1 MNRLHTLPPTEQIY
15 RSHVP
20 LQYDSFP
27 IEKYFAARFSYQ
39 DEEEWSRQIRAG
51 KIIVNGKVALIGQ
64 KLRASDL
71 TITNG
76 GFRVEPAADRTLNV
90 IYEDKDIRAFN
101 KSAPIPVHPC
111 GRYFKNSMT
120 EVLKGVY
127 PDEVPRPIQRLDV
140 MTTGVIVFARTQ
152 KAAAFLMQEFKQNR
166 VEKEYFALVEGV
178 PRSKK
183 FTIDKPIGKLAASK
197 RVVGKD
203 IPGSQPARTDIKFT
217 IDKPIGK
224 LAASKRVVGKDIP
237 GSQPARTDIEWL
249 TSINNISLLRVTPRS
264 GRTNQIR
271 VHLASEGLPIYND
284 SVYGHGKVSDQ
295 EFNLHHRR
303 MQFQCFDTKFKLSAV
318 YPPHFQPYLN
328 KVGENK

>member
-197 RVVGKD
+197 RVVGEG
-203 IPGSQPARTDIKFT
+203 IPGSRPARTD
-217 IDKPIGK
+217 
-224 LAASKRVVGKDIP
+224 V
-237 GSQPARTDIEWL
+237 EWL

>member
-20 LQYDSFP
+20 LQYDSFS

-76 GFRVEPAADRTLNV
+76 GFRIEPAADRTLNV

-203 IPGSQPARTDIKFT
+203 IPGSQPARTDI
-217 IDKPIGK
+217 
-224 LAASKRVVGKDIP
+224 
-237 GSQPARTDIEWL
+237 EWL

>member
-20 LQYDSFP
+20 PQYDSFP
-27 IEKYFAARFSYQ
+27 IEKYFATRFSYQ

-76 GFRVEPAADRTLNV
+76 GFRIEPAADRTLNV

-120 EVLKGVY
+120 EVLKDVY

-197 RVVGKD
+197 RVVGEG
-203 IPGSQPARTDIKFT
+203 IPGSQPARTD
-217 IDKPIGK
+217 
-224 LAASKRVVGKDIP
+224 V
-237 GSQPARTDIEWL
+237 EWL

-303 MQFQCFDTKFKLSAV
+303 MQFQCFDKKFKLSAV

>member
-20 LQYDSFP
+20 PQYDSFP

-39 DEEEWSRQIRAG
+39 DEEEWSRQICAG

-76 GFRVEPAADRTLNV
+76 GFRIEPAADRTLNV

-197 RVVGKD
+197 RVVGEG
-203 IPGSQPARTDIKFT
+203 IPGSQPARTD
-217 IDKPIGK
+217 
-224 LAASKRVVGKDIP
+224 V
-237 GSQPARTDIEWL
+237 EWL

-318 YPPHFQPYLN
+318 YPPHFQPYIN

>member
-20 LQYDSFP
+20 PQYDSFP
-27 IEKYFAARFSYQ
+27 IEKYFATRFSYQ

-76 GFRVEPAADRTLNV
+76 GFRIEPAADRTLNV
-90 IYEDKDIRAFN
+90 IYEDKDIRVFN

-120 EVLKGVY
+120 EVLKDVY
-127 PDEVPRPIQRLDV
+127 PGEVPRPIQRLDV
-140 MTTGVIVFARTQ
+140 TTTGVIVFARTQ
-152 KAAAFLMQEFKQNR
+152 KAAAFLMREFKQNR

-183 FTIDKPIGKLAASK
+183 FTIDKPIGKLTASK
-197 RVVGKD
+197 RVVGED
-203 IPGSQPARTDIKFT
+203 IPGSQPARTD
-217 IDKPIGK
+217 
-224 LAASKRVVGKDIP
+224 V
-237 GSQPARTDIEWL
+237 EWL
-249 TSINNISLLRVTPRS
+249 TSINNLSLLRVIPRS

-295 EFNLHHRR
+295 EFNLHHRC
-303 MQFQCFDTKFKLSAV
+303 MQFQCFDTKFQLSAV
-318 YPPHFQPYLN
+318 YPPHFQPYIN
-328 KVGENK
+328 KIGENK

>member
-76 GFRVEPAADRTLNV
+76 GFRIEPAADRTLNV

-197 RVVGKD
+197 RVLGEG
-203 IPGSQPARTDIKFT
+203 IPGSQPARTD
-217 IDKPIGK
+217 
-224 LAASKRVVGKDIP
+224 V
-237 GSQPARTDIEWL
+237 EWL

-318 YPPHFQPYLN
+318 YPPHFQPYIN

>member
-20 LQYDSFP
+20 LQYDSFS

-76 GFRVEPAADRTLNV
+76 GFRIEPAADRTLNV

-203 IPGSQPARTDIKFT
+203 IPGSQPARTDI
-217 IDKPIGK
+217 
-224 LAASKRVVGKDIP
+224 
-237 GSQPARTDIEWL
+237 EWL

-318 YPPHFQPYLN
+318 YPPHFQPYIN

>member
-20 LQYDSFP
+20 PQYDNFP
-27 IEKYFAARFSYQ
+27 IEKYFATRFSYQ

-51 KIIVNGKVALIGQ
+51 KIILNGKVALIGQ

-76 GFRVEPAADRTLNV
+76 GFRIEPAADRTLNV
-90 IYEDKDIRAFN
+90 IYEDNDIRAFN

-120 EVLKGVY
+120 EVLKDVY

-140 MTTGVIVFARTQ
+140 TTTGVIVFARTQ

-183 FTIDKPIGKLAASK
+183 FTIDKPIGKLTASK
-197 RVVGKD
+197 RVVGEE
-203 IPGSQPARTDIKFT
+203 IPGSQRARTDVE
-217 IDKPIGK
+217 
-224 LAASKRVVGKDIP
+224 L
-237 GSQPARTDIEWL
+237 L
-249 TSINNISLLRVTPRS
+249 TSINNLSLLRVTPRS

-271 VHLASEGLPIYND
+271 VHLASEGFPIYND
-284 SVYGHGKVSDQ
+284 SVYGNGKVSDQ

-318 YPPHFQPYLN
+318 YPPHFQPYIN

>member
-76 GFRVEPAADRTLNV
+76 GFRIEPAADRTLNV
-90 IYEDKDIRAFN
+90 IYEDKNIRAFN

-120 EVLKGVY
+120 EILKEVY
-127 PDEVPRPIQRLDV
+127 PHEVPRPVQRLDV

-197 RVVGKD
+197 RVVGEG
-203 IPGSQPARTDIKFT
+203 IPGSQPARTD
-217 IDKPIGK
+217 
-224 LAASKRVVGKDIP
+224 V
-237 GSQPARTDIEWL
+237 EWL

-303 MQFQCFDTKFKLSAV
+303 MQFQCFDAKFKLSAV
-318 YPPHFQPYLN
+318 YPPHFQPYIN

>member
-1 MNRLHTLPPTEQIY
+1 MNRLHTFPPTEQIY

-20 LQYDSFP
+20 LQYDSFS

-39 DEEEWSRQIRAG
+39 NEEEWSRQIRAG

-76 GFRVEPAADRTLNV
+76 GFRIEPAADRTLNV

-197 RVVGKD
+197 RVVGEG
-203 IPGSQPARTDIKFT
+203 IPGSQPARTD
-217 IDKPIGK
+217 
-224 LAASKRVVGKDIP
+224 V
-237 GSQPARTDIEWL
+237 EWL

>member
-120 EVLKGVY
+120 EILKDVY

-178 PRSKK
+178 PRSK
-183 FTIDKPIGKLAASK
+183 
-197 RVVGKD
+197 
-203 IPGSQPARTDIKFT
+203 KFT

-318 YPPHFQPYLN
+318 YPPHFQPYIN

>member
-76 GFRVEPAADRTLNV
+76 GFRIEPAADRTLNV

-183 FTIDKPIGKLAASK
+183 FTIDKPIAKLAASK
-197 RVVGKD
+197 RVVGEG
-203 IPGSQPARTDIKFT
+203 IPGSRPARTD
-217 IDKPIGK
+217 
-224 LAASKRVVGKDIP
+224 V
-237 GSQPARTDIEWL
+237 EWL

>member
-203 IPGSQPARTDIKFT
+203 IPGSQPARTDI
-217 IDKPIGK
+217 
-224 LAASKRVVGKDIP
+224 
-237 GSQPARTDIEWL
+237 EWL

-303 MQFQCFDTKFKLSAV
+303 MQFQCFDIKFKLSAV

>member
-90 IYEDKDIRAFN
+90 ICEDKDIRAFN

-197 RVVGKD
+197 RVVGEG
-203 IPGSQPARTDIKFT
+203 IPGSQPARTD
-217 IDKPIGK
+217 
-224 LAASKRVVGKDIP
+224 V
-237 GSQPARTDIEWL
+237 EWL

-318 YPPHFQPYLN
+318 YPPHFQPYIN

>member
-20 LQYDSFP
+20 PQYGSFP
-27 IEKYFAARFSYQ
+27 IEKYFATRFSYQ

-76 GFRVEPAADRTLNV
+76 GFRIEPAADRTLNV
-90 IYEDKDIRAFN
+90 IYEDKNIRAFN

-120 EVLKGVY
+120 EILKDVY
-127 PDEVPRPIQRLDV
+127 LDEVPRPIQRLDV
-140 MTTGVIVFARTQ
+140 TTTGVIVFARTQ

-197 RVVGKD
+197 RVVGEE
-203 IPGSQPARTDIKFT
+203 IPGSQPARTD
-217 IDKPIGK
+217 
-224 LAASKRVVGKDIP
+224 V
-237 GSQPARTDIEWL
+237 EWL
-249 TSINNISLLRVTPRS
+249 TSINNLSLLRVIPRS

-271 VHLASEGLPIYND
+271 VHLASVGLPIYND
-284 SVYGHGKVSDQ
+284 SVYGRGKVSDQ
-295 EFNLHHRR
+295 EFYLHHRR
-303 MQFQCFDTKFKLSAV
+303 MQFQCLDTKFQLTAI
-318 YPPHFQPYLN
+318 YPPHFLPYMN

>member
-76 GFRVEPAADRTLNV
+76 GFRIEPAADRTLNV

-203 IPGSQPARTDIKFT
+203 IPGSQPARTD
-217 IDKPIGK
+217 
-224 LAASKRVVGKDIP
+224 V
-237 GSQPARTDIEWL
+237 EWL

-303 MQFQCFDTKFKLSAV
+303 MQFQCFDAKFKLSAV

>member
-20 LQYDSFP
+20 SRYDSFP
-27 IEKYFAARFSYQ
+27 IEKYFATRFSYQ
-39 DEEEWSRQIRAG
+39 DEEEWSRQICAG

-64 KLRASDL
+64 KLRARDL

-76 GFRVEPAADRTLNV
+76 GFRIEPAADRTLNV
-90 IYEDKDIRAFN
+90 IYEDKNIRAFN

-120 EVLKGVY
+120 EILKGVY

-140 MTTGVIVFARTQ
+140 TTTGVIVFARTQ

-197 RVVGKD
+197 RVVGEG
-203 IPGSQPARTDIKFT
+203 IPGSQPARTD
-217 IDKPIGK
+217 
-224 LAASKRVVGKDIP
+224 V
-237 GSQPARTDIEWL
+237 EWL

-284 SVYGHGKVSDQ
+284 SVYGHGKVSGQ

-318 YPPHFQPYLN
+318 YPPHFQPYIN

>member
-1 MNRLHTLPPTEQIY
+1 MNRLHTFPPTEQIY

-20 LQYDSFP
+20 PQYGSFP
-27 IEKYFAARFSYQ
+27 IEKYFATRFSYQ

-76 GFRVEPAADRTLNV
+76 GFRIEPAADRTLNV

-120 EVLKGVY
+120 EVLKDVY

-140 MTTGVIVFARTQ
+140 TTTGVIVFARTQ

-197 RVVGKD
+197 RVVGEE
-203 IPGSQPARTDIKFT
+203 IPGSQPARTD
-217 IDKPIGK
+217 
-224 LAASKRVVGKDIP
+224 V
-237 GSQPARTDIEWL
+237 EWL
-249 TSINNISLLRVTPRS
+249 TSINNLSLLRVIPRS

-271 VHLASEGLPIYND
+271 VHLANEGLPVYND
-284 SVYGHGKVSDQ
+284 SVYGNGKVSDQ

-303 MQFQCFDTKFKLSAV
+303 MQFQYFDTKFQLSAI
-318 YPPHFQPYLN
+318 YPPHFQPYIN

>member
-76 GFRVEPAADRTLNV
+76 GFRIEPAADRTLNV

-197 RVVGKD
+197 RVVGE
-203 IPGSQPARTDIKFT
+203 G
-217 IDKPIGK
+217 
-224 LAASKRVVGKDIP
+224 IP

>member
-20 LQYDSFP
+20 PQYDSFP
-27 IEKYFAARFSYQ
+27 IEKYFATRFSYQ
-39 DEEEWSRQIRAG
+39 DEEEWSRQVRAG

-76 GFRVEPAADRTLNV
+76 GFRIEPAADRTLNV
-90 IYEDKDIRAFN
+90 VYEDKDIRAFN

-120 EVLKGVY
+120 EILKDVY

-140 MTTGVIVFARTQ
+140 TTTGVIVFARTQ

-178 PRSKK
+178 PRSKQ

-197 RVVGKD
+197 RVVGEE
-203 IPGSQPARTDIKFT
+203 IPGSQPARTE
-217 IDKPIGK
+217 
-224 LAASKRVVGKDIP
+224 V
-237 GSQPARTDIEWL
+237 EWL
-249 TSINNISLLRVTPRS
+249 TSINNLSLLRVIPRS

-271 VHLASEGLPIYND
+271 VHLASEGLPLYND
-284 SVYGHGKVSDQ
+284 SVYGNGQVSDQ
-295 EFNLHHRR
+295 AFNLHHRR
-303 MQFQCFDTKFKLSAV
+303 MRFQCFDTKFQLTAI
-318 YPPHFQPYLN
+318 YPPHFQPYIN

>member
-203 IPGSQPARTDIKFT
+203 IPGSQPARTDI
-217 IDKPIGK
+217 
-224 LAASKRVVGKDIP
+224 
-237 GSQPARTDIEWL
+237 EWL

>member
-76 GFRVEPAADRTLNV
+76 GFRIEPAADRTLNV

-203 IPGSQPARTDIKFT
+203 IPGSQPARTDI
-217 IDKPIGK
+217 
-224 LAASKRVVGKDIP
+224 
-237 GSQPARTDIEWL
+237 EWL

-318 YPPHFQPYLN
+318 YPPHFQPYIN

>member
-76 GFRVEPAADRTLNV
+76 GFRIEPAADRTLNV

-203 IPGSQPARTDIKFT
+203 IPGSQPARTD
-217 IDKPIGK
+217 
-224 LAASKRVVGKDIP
+224 V
-237 GSQPARTDIEWL
+237 EWL

-318 YPPHFQPYLN
+318 YPPHFQPYIN

>member
-20 LQYDSFP
+20 PQYGSFP
-27 IEKYFAARFSYQ
+27 IEKYFATRFSYQ

-76 GFRVEPAADRTLNV
+76 GFRIEPAADRTLNV
-90 IYEDKDIRAFN
+90 IYEDKNIRAFN

-120 EVLKGVY
+120 EILKDVY

-140 MTTGVIVFARTQ
+140 TTTGVIVFARTQ

-178 PRSKK
+178 PRSKQ
-183 FTIDKPIGKLAASK
+183 FTIDKPIGKLTASK
-197 RVVGKD
+197 RVVG
-203 IPGSQPARTDIKFT
+203 
-217 IDKPIGK
+217 
-224 LAASKRVVGKDIP
+224 
-237 GSQPARTDIEWL
+237 E
-249 TSINNISLLRVTPRS
+249 
-264 GRTNQIR
+264 
-271 VHLASEGLPIYND
+271 E
-284 SVYGHGKVSDQ
+284 
-295 EFNLHHRR
+295 
-303 MQFQCFDTKFKLSAV
+303 
-318 YPPHFQPYLN
+318 
-328 KVGENK
+328 

>member
-76 GFRVEPAADRTLNV
+76 GFRIEPAADRTLNV

-197 RVVGKD
+197 RVVGEG
-203 IPGSQPARTDIKFT
+203 IPGSQPARTD
-217 IDKPIGK
+217 
-224 LAASKRVVGKDIP
+224 V
-237 GSQPARTDIEWL
+237 EWL

>member
-1 MNRLHTLPPTEQIY
+1 MNRLHTFPPTEQIY

-76 GFRVEPAADRTLNV
+76 GFRIEPAADRTLNV

-203 IPGSQPARTDIKFT
+203 IPGSQPARTDI
-217 IDKPIGK
+217 
-224 LAASKRVVGKDIP
+224 
-237 GSQPARTDIEWL
+237 EWL

>member
-20 LQYDSFP
+20 PQYDSFP
-27 IEKYFAARFSYQ
+27 IEKYFATRFSYQ

-51 KIIVNGKVALIGQ
+51 KIIINGKVALIGQ

-76 GFRVEPAADRTLNV
+76 GFRIEPAADRTLNV
-90 IYEDKDIRAFN
+90 IYEDKNIRAFN

-120 EVLKGVY
+120 EILKDVY

-140 MTTGVIVFARTQ
+140 TTTGVIVFARTQ

-178 PRSKK
+178 PRSKQ
-183 FTIDKPIGKLAASK
+183 FTIDKPIGKLTASK
-197 RVVGKD
+197 RVVGEE
-203 IPGSQPARTDIKFT
+203 IPGSQPARTD
-217 IDKPIGK
+217 
-224 LAASKRVVGKDIP
+224 V
-237 GSQPARTDIEWL
+237 EWL
-249 TSINNISLLRVTPRS
+249 TSINNLSLLRVIPRS

-284 SVYGHGKVSDQ
+284 SVYGKGKVSDQ

-303 MQFQCFDTKFKLSAV
+303 MQFQCFDTKFQLTAI
-318 YPPHFQPYLN
+318 YPLHFQPYIN

>member
-20 LQYDSFP
+20 PQYDSFS

-76 GFRVEPAADRTLNV
+76 GFRIEPAADRTLNV

-120 EVLKGVY
+120 EVLKDVY

-197 RVVGKD
+197 RVVGEG
-203 IPGSQPARTDIKFT
+203 IPGSQPARTD
-217 IDKPIGK
+217 
-224 LAASKRVVGKDIP
+224 V
-237 GSQPARTDIEWL
+237 EWL

-318 YPPHFQPYLN
+318 YPPHFQPYIN

>member
-20 LQYDSFP
+20 PQYDSFP

-76 GFRVEPAADRTLNV
+76 GFRIEPAADRTLNV

-197 RVVGKD
+197 RVVGEGV
-203 IPGSQPARTDIKFT
+203 PGSQPARTD
-217 IDKPIGK
+217 
-224 LAASKRVVGKDIP
+224 V
-237 GSQPARTDIEWL
+237 EWL

-318 YPPHFQPYLN
+318 YPPHFQPYIN